1 MTDHDLGERLARSAG
16 AIEPTEIDL
25 VDGVM
30 AAIAA
35 EPRGHRRRP
44 SFAVAAAIVL
54 LVCGLIMVV
63 APARSAVAGWLGIGN
78 TSVDVVD
85 DLPDVTPTTFPTAA
99 TTAPAPDAPV
109 PIPDERL
116 TGPLI
121 TRETRDLGGVTE
133 TVLRYA
139 DVTLSATTVASDIS
153 FRKAVT
159 VAEAVTS
166 TIVTD
171 GEPALWIEGAH
182 TRTIREI
189 TEFVEESTLI
199 WIRDGFEIRLTGD
212 LSLDEAIAIGE
223 SLD

>member
-1 MTDHDLGERLARSAG
+1 MTVHDLGDRLARSAD
-16 AIEPTEIDL
+16 AIEPTGIDL

-54 LVCGLIMVV
+54 LVGALTMVV
-63 APARSAVAGWLGIGN
+63 EPARSAVAGWLGIGN
-78 TSVDVVD
+78 TSIDVVD
-85 DLPDVTPTTFPTAA
+85 DLPEVTPTTFPTTAE
-99 TTAPAPDAPV
+99 TTPAPAALFLL
-109 PIPDERL
+109 PDEQL

-121 TRETRDLGGVTE
+121 ARETRDLGGVTE
-133 TVLRYA
+133 TSLRYG
-139 DVTLSATTVASDIS
+139 DVTLSATSAESDIS
-153 FRKAVT
+153 FRKAVA

-166 TIVTD
+166 TVVTD

-182 TRTIREI
+182 TRTIREV
-189 TEFVEESTLI
+189 TELVEESTLI

-212 LSLDEAIAIGE
+212 VGLEEAIAIAE